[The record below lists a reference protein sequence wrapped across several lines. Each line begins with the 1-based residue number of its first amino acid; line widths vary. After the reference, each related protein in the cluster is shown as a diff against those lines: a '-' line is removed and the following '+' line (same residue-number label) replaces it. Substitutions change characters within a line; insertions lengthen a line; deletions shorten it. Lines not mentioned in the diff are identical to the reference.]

1 VKVAIVNANI
11 VVPHK
16 DLILRNSSLVIDNG
30 IITRINDGIRYRFDS
45 SVNTLID
52 AEGGYLIPGLIN
64 NHSHAFT
71 LGPFGPNGGKTIS
84 SGLLFRNLNRHLL
97 QGTTTLINLDG
108 FANIEEVE
116 IINNLYPI
124 KIKTGT
130 IHTPLNIKAAEIV
143 DGAGLTPLHKSL
155 TVKNMLDRGAVVIG
169 EVGAGNTLGGG
180 AASYSVIPKVVEQR
194 TGQIITTAQA
204 EKLKISILGKY
215 MDPSV
220 AKKENVQRILEEIG
234 LKASLAADEAT
245 DLIVKAVY
253 SPVEVARDGIRE
265 AAELALKYDVPVTV
279 HNAAA
284 SKDVVIEIAKRLGP
298 KLIAGHSN
306 HPSYDKD
313 EMLEVARKVKK
324 LGAIIDIC
332 SGDSFGVK
340 QLCTPNWW
348 LDATL
353 KLIEEGL
360 VDTLSTDFMA
370 GHWDS
375 MLMII
380 EKAVEK
386 NILSFPKAVAMA
398 SYNVVKAIP
407 KLSPDCGTIDVGK
420 TADLAIIDAN
430 KLSRVKYVFIDGIPV
445 VINGQINVPKPILS
459 FGS

>member
-1 VKVAIVNANI
+1 MKVVIVNANI

-16 DLILRNSSLVIDNG
+16 DLILENSSLVIDNG
-30 IITRINDGIRYRFDS
+30 IITRIDKGIRYSF
-45 SVNTLID
+45 NTSANAIVD

-64 NHSHAFT
+64 NHSHGFT
-71 LGPFGPNGGKTIS
+71 LGPFGPNGGKPIS
-84 SGLLFRNLNRHLL
+84 FELLFRNLNRHLL

-116 IINNLYPI
+116 IINKLHPI

-130 IHTPLNIKAAEIV
+130 IHAPLNIKVAEMS
-143 DGAGLTPLHKSL
+143 DGTGLTPLHKSL
-155 TVKNMLDRGAVVIG
+155 TVKDMLDRGAVVIG
-169 EVGAGNTLGGG
+169 EAGAGSTLGGS
-180 AASYSVIPKVVEQR
+180 AASYSVIPKAFKQK
-194 TGQIITTAQA
+194 TGQTISTAQA

-220 AKKENVQRILEEIG
+220 AKKENVQRILEETG
-234 LKASLAADEAT
+234 LKTSLTADEAI

-253 SPVEVARDGIRE
+253 TPVGAARDGIRE
-265 AAELALKYDVPVTV
+265 AAELALKYDVPVIV

-284 SKDVVIEIAKRLGP
+284 SKNVVIEVAKRLGP

-313 EMLEVARKVKK
+313 EMLEVARELKK
-324 LGAIIDIC
+324 LGAIVDIM

-340 QLCTPNWW
+340 QLCTSDWW

-360 VDTLSTDFMA
+360 VDLLSTDLCA
-370 GHWDS
+370 GYWDS

-386 NILSFPKAVAMA
+386 NILSLPKAIAMA

-407 KLSPDCGTIDVGK
+407 KLSPDYGTIDVGK
-420 TADLAIIDAN
+420 TADLAILNAN
-430 KLSRVKYVFIDGIPV
+430 KLSRVEYVLIDGIPV